1 MITVSKVWNM
11 EKTEVM
17 GVAIEVDGQEYFA
30 KVNQESLPG
39 VRVGS
44 FPRWHNKKE
53 LKMERFPHEVVLE
66 LETTSE
72 PATHLASG

>member
-11 EKTEVM
+11 EQTEVM
-17 GVAIEVDGQEYFA
+17 GVAIEVDDQEYFA
-30 KVNQESLPG
+30 KVNQDSLPG

-44 FPRWHNKKE
+44 FPRWYNKST
-53 LKMERFPHEVVLE
+53 LAMEQFPHEVVLQ

-72 PATHLASG
+72 PANTLVE